1 MRKIDR
7 IVEDFIKLV
16 IKTFGANSPKLVDY
30 KKGDSTLWFRIDNKV
45 VYVDIYDRED
55 FYCSWEILLDDS
67 GIEFITQGDENQINA
82 QRVIEIMSDFFKI

>member
-7 IVEDFIKLV
+7 IVGDFIKLV

-30 KKGDSTLWFRIDNKV
+30 KEGDSTLWFRIDNKV
-45 VYVDIYDRED
+45 VYIDVYDSED

-67 GIEFITQGDENQINA
+67 GSEFITQGDENQVNA
-82 QRVIEIMSDFFKI
+82 QRVIAIMSDFFKI